1 MFRFV
6 LYKTHKTTNE
16 KKRNEAKQRNF
27 LIINLLNETMITF
40 EEFWQL
46 LYDHGSRNYYKNDTW
61 ARWNELTLEQQ
72 QTLYNTI
79 STKIRTG
86 KFVDYN
92 PLEAIH
98 DNLTRKNRPTGEP
111 TNYNGEQLAKY
122 ILQAWYNSRRKLQSR
137 GSGQQLTTI
146 INNNCK

>member
-1 MFRFV
+1 
-6 LYKTHKTTNE
+6 
-16 KKRNEAKQRNF
+16 
-27 LIINLLNETMITF
+27 MITF

-61 ARWNELTLEQQ
+61 ARWNELTPKQQ
-72 QTLYNTI
+72 QALYNTI
-79 STKIRTG
+79 NTKIRTG

-137 GSGQQLTTI
+137 GSGQQLTTM